1 MEKRGNAQVIRSEV
15 PLSEMFGYA
24 TDLRS
29 KTQGRATYTMQFSHY
44 EDVPKGIA
52 DGIIAKVKGE

>member
-1 MEKRGNAQVIRSEV
+1 VVTAMV

-29 KTQGRATYTMQFSHY
+29 KTQGRATYSMEFHHY
-44 EDVPKGIA
+44 QQVPTHVAQEVATRRRGVA
-52 DGIIAKVKGE
+52 TR